1 MDILGLP
8 QAQHD
13 RMQRCSGSSSTQPNL
28 PAGAHRRRCRG
39 IESWALL
46 PCTSPAVQTSPAG
59 RLFPR
64 QSPGRRECGWAGR
77 TDSSHG
83 PAAVVGCLMGR
94 GGRRQGMTN
103 AALVAVTDRASR
115 QQQDRLAQPCASA
128 HQALN
133 TLHKGHLQGHPPAR
147 ACGRNLCWRGS
158 STARCFRRTC
168 LHQPERS
175 TNTGGCQPACL
186 PSNLPRRCPLKQSGP
201 HAARAASRPAPTCAV
216 ALRESKDAAP
226 SNAHGQVS
234 FVPPALIAK

>member
-8 QAQHD
+8 QAQHG
-13 RMQRCSGSSSTQPNL
+13 RMQRCSGSSRTQPNL

-94 GGRRQGMTN
+94 GGRRQGRTN

-128 HQALN
+128 HQALTPYTKATCRGILRRGLAAVTCVGGAVAQRDAFVARACIN
-133 TLHKGHLQGHPPAR
+133 QRGAQTLVAASPPACPATCPGDAHSNRAGRTQPGQPAVQHPPAQWLSGNPKMLPHPMPIDR
-147 ACGRNLCWRGS
+147 LASCR
-158 STARCFRRTC
+158 
-168 LHQPERS
+168 PRS
-175 TNTGGCQPACL
+175 
-186 PSNLPRRCPLKQSGP
+186 
-201 HAARAASRPAPTCAV
+201 
-216 ALRESKDAAP
+216 
-226 SNAHGQVS
+226 
-234 FVPPALIAK
+234 